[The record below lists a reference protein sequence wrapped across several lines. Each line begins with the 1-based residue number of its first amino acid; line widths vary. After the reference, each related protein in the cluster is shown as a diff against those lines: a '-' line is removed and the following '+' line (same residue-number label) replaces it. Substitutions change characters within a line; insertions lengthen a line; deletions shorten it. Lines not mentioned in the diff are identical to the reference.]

1 MSHPIPA
8 LKRNDLIR
16 IVSPA
21 KAIEQSFVDFAQSYL
36 ESKGY
41 RVVLGEHTL
50 GRSHYLSGTDAERMA
65 DMQDALDDPDCKA
78 ILCAR
83 GGYGSIRIVDKLNW
97 AGFLRQPKWLVG
109 FSDITI
115 FHNQIQAFG
124 LPSIHATMPLNF
136 QSNTEDA
143 LQSLFAAL
151 DGKTLKYSYPIS
163 SGYFKP
169 GIADGILI
177 GGNLAVLHALLGTP
191 KIPDFRNAI
200 LFIEDIGEYLYAIDR
215 MLNSLELAGV
225 FDKISGLIIGGMTN
239 IKDTNPPLG
248 LNMEEII
255 REKTWFRNFP
265 VCMNFP
271 AGHLEDNRALILGH
285 EALLKV
291 GESVIFEQIQ

>member
-1 MSHPIPA
+1 MSQSIPA
-8 LKRNDLIR
+8 LKKNDLIR

-21 KAIEQSFVDFAQSYL
+21 KAIEPSYVDFAQNYL

-41 RVVLGEHTL
+41 RVLLGKHTL
-50 GRSHYLSGTDAERMA
+50 GRSNYLSGTDAERMS
-65 DMQDALDDPDCKA
+65 DMQDALDDPDCRA

-97 AGFLRQPKWLVG
+97 AGFLRQPKWLIG

-115 FHNQIQAFG
+115 FHSQIQVFG

-136 QSNTEDA
+136 RCNTDAA
-143 LQSLFAAL
+143 LQSLLAAL
-151 DGKTLKYSYPIS
+151 EGKDLKYSYPIA

-169 GIADGILI
+169 GIAQGRLI
-177 GGNLAVLHALLGTP
+177 GGNLAVLHSLLGTL

-200 LFIEDIGEYLYAIDR
+200 LFIEDVGEYLYAIDR
-215 MLNSLELAGV
+215 MLYSLELAGV

-239 IKDTNPPLG
+239 IMDTNPPLG
-248 LNMEEII
+248 LNIEEII

-271 AGHLEDNRALILGH
+271 AGHLEDNHALILGH
-285 EALLKV
+285 QAILKV
-291 GESVIFEQIQ
+291 DECVTFEQIQ